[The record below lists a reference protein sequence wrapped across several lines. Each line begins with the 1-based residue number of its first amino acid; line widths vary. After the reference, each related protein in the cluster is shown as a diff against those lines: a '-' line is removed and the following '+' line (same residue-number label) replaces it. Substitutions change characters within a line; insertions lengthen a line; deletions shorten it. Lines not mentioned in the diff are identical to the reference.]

1 MDLRGVQERKTLRD
15 HFYHKCLLADV
26 KIGERMLI
34 KFTSLCLFNELILL
48 VPRISKKVSWQ
59 FPV

>member
-48 VPRISKKVSWQ
+48 VLRISKKVS
-59 FPV
+59 